1 MKTLII
7 AVILAGLALPSR
19 AQGQETKKQSWSEYF
34 KMLKTSLSQSAVS
47 GERKKGK
54 NAQGVAAVRGDDQAK
69 KNIADPN
76 EPGIKGDAKSARLKR
91 DMAYDAELSAAVD
104 LVEKG
109 KFDEGIKALEA
120 FQTAHPK
127 HKTEDVAKAL
137 EGAKAMKA
145 EKGGA
150 AAE

>member
-7 AVILAGLALPSR
+7 AVILAGLAIPSR
-19 AQGQETKKQSWSEYF
+19 AEGEAKKQSWSEYF

-54 NAQGVAAVRGDDQAK
+54 NAQGVAAVRGDDQSK

-76 EPGIKGDAKSARLKR
+76 EPGLKGDAKSQRLKR
-91 DMAYDAELSAAVD
+91 DMAYDAELASAVE

-109 KFDEGIKALEA
+109 KFDEGVKALEA

-127 HKTEDVAKAL
+127 HKAEDVAKAL

-145 EKGGA
+145 EKGA

>member
-7 AVILAGLALPSR
+7 AAILAGLAVPSK
-19 AQGQETKKQSWSEYF
+19 AEEAKKQSWSEYF

-54 NAQGVAAVRGDDQAK
+54 NAQGVAAVRGAGQDK
-69 KNIADPN
+69 GIADPN
-76 EPGIKGDAKSARLKR
+76 EPGLKGDAKSGRLKR
-91 DMAYDAELSAAVD
+91 DLAYDAELAAAVE

-109 KFDEGIKALEA
+109 KFDEGIKALET
-120 FQTAHPK
+120 FQSAHPK
-127 HKTEDVAKAL
+127 HKAEDVAKAL